1 MESIMGLAVIA
12 VVSIVGLA
20 IIGFIVSKLYTKSS
34 KGMSYVRTGLGGQ
47 RVVMSGGSIVLPV
60 FHDVIHVNM
69 NTLKLEVTRANQ
81 DSLITKDKMR
91 VDVSVEFYVRVA
103 GNEESIA
110 NAAQTLGNKTLDSSQ
125 LRELVEGKFVDSLRH
140 AAAGMSMKELHEQRA
155 VFVQKVQ
162 QVVAEDL
169 TKNGLEL
176 ESVSLTRFD
185 QTKKEYFDPNNAFD
199 AEGLTRLTE
208 EIEGRRKSRNDIERE
223 TEVQIQHKNY
233 ETNLKTLD
241 INRKT
246 EEARLAQEQEIAAL
260 RAAQEAE
267 VARTAAE
274 GQKQSEQAKISSE
287 KQVKEAR
294 IIAEREL
301 GEAEAQKKRVLET
314 AQLASV
320 TAIQLADQDNAI
332 AIADK
337 SKKES
342 EARAAAD
349 LARASAVAA
358 SEEVETVRA
367 SAVAEREK
375 RIQIIEARKR
385 AEEAAISVT
394 VEAEAKLQ
402 AAEFLSAAE
411 IKEASGHAEA
421 AKLNAAAVLVEK
433 EAIAKGTREI
443 NEAENLL
450 SADQIAMRVKMQLI
464 QSLPEIIMASV
475 EPLKSIDSIKIA
487 EIGGVSAI
495 NGSAVGGGVSGGGD
509 NLPEQVVKSAMKYR
523 AMAPLVDSLMS
534 EVGLKGGSLAGLIP
548 TDFVKPAASS
558 NDAPGFVDQY
568 VLPEGSPSAP
578 DLPLATE

>member
-287 KQVKEAR
+287 KQVKESR

-314 AQLASV
+314 AQLATV

-358 SEEVETVRA
+358 AEEVETVRA

-402 AAEFLSAAE
+402 AAESLSAAE
-411 IKEASGHAEA
+411 IKEANGHAEA
-421 AKLNAAAVLVEK
+421 AKLRAAAVLVEK
-433 EAIAKGTREI
+433 EAVAKGTREI

-450 SADQIAMRVKMQLI
+450 SVDQIAMRVKLQLI

-487 EIGGVSAI
+487 EIGGVSAM
-495 NGSAVGGGVSGGGD
+495 NGSAVGAGASGGGD
-509 NLPEQVVKSAMKYR
+509 SLPEQVVKSAMKYR

-548 TDFVKPAASS
+548 ADFVKPAVPS
-558 NDAPGFVDQY
+558 NAEGTFEDQY
-568 VLPEGSPSAP
+568 VLPEGSPSIAEP
-578 DLPLATE
+578 PVATE